1 MLIAPQGT
9 ASTFARSFYALDAQL
24 LDPVMLNTFVSVADQ
39 GSFTAA
45 ARTLGYTQSAVSRQV
60 AGLERACGVELFV
73 RGGRGVRLTPA
84 GEHLLPHARSLL
96 DRLADARRALR
107 DLRTLGGGRLRVG
120 AITSATAALV
130 PDALARFHAAHP
142 GVALSLREG
151 TTRNLLPL
159 VERGDLDVAI
169 VSTQVRRD
177 LGSAAV
183 ELVHLA
189 DDPLLVALPAAHP
202 AAAAGPRVSLQDLA
216 GDRWIVADLPDAVA
230 AVTAICAGAGF
241 TPDTSLRVGE
251 WTAKL
256 GLVAYGFGVALVPA
270 MAATRFGTGVAIR
283 RVDPDPPARRVY
295 AALTPPPVRAP
306 ATDALLDALRDALAA
321 GVTDPPGP

>member
-1 MLIAPQGT
+1 MVIAPQGT
-9 ASTFARSFYALDAQL
+9 ASTFARSFHALDAQL
-24 LDPVMLNTFVSVADQ
+24 LDPIMLNTFVSVADQ

-84 GEHLLPHARSLL
+84 GEHLLPHARGLL

-120 AITSATAALV
+120 AITSANAALV

-151 TTRNLLPL
+151 TTRHLLPL

-177 LGSAAV
+177 LGPSAV

-202 AAAAGPRVSLQDLA
+202 AAAGPRVSLPALA

-230 AVTAICAGAGF
+230 AVTAICTGAGF

-283 RVDPDPPARRVY
+283 RVDPDPPARTVY
-295 AALTPPPVRAP
+295 AALPPRPVRAP

-321 GVTDPPGP
+321 GVTGPPGP